1 MEFNYQLGLHGSLE
15 YVFLGEPGIEW
26 LESTQGEKGARF
38 WASKKVVFTKADGKI
53 MALKFPFFHLVF
65 GTVIV
70 ISVIIPA

>member
-38 WASKKVVFTKADGKI
+38 LGLKKSCVYKSGRKNYGAKVSLFSSRVRHGNCN
-53 MALKFPFFHLVF
+53 
-65 GTVIV
+65 
-70 ISVIIPA
+70 